1 MFSALLGAAGGL
13 CPNAAVQIDLTP
25 CHPHG
30 FGRPAAGKQQDTD
43 QIAGRIPWQL
53 LEDGF
58 DLFGSQI
65 VIARCLLVAFDT
77 DRRVAIRP
85 APFDSKRLAS

>member
-1 MFSALLGAAGGL
+1 MA
-13 CPNAAVQIDLTP
+13 
-25 CHPHG
+25 
-30 FGRPAAGKQQDTD
+30 GRPAAGKQQDTD

-85 APFDSKRLAS
+85 APFDSKIEKPPQCLDRAVGLVGCLDAPV